1 MTKARRAALFVVL
14 LAALAAAALWL
25 LQRPAGLWLFE
36 RGAAKAAGRDPLA
49 DLPDGL
55 HVALCGTGSPLPS
68 RDRAG
73 ACTLLIAGDKMFVVD
88 AGEGGARNIAMMGL
102 PNGRIGALF
111 LTHYHSDHIDGL
123 GPMML
128 LRWTASGN
136 SAPLPVYGPEGLEA
150 VIGGFN
156 AAYAADN
163 RYRTAHH
170 GAVITPPQAAG
181 AIAVP
186 FAMPEAPRL
195 VYEADGLRVTAFP
208 VDHRPV
214 QPAVGY
220 RFDYKGR
227 SVVISGDTAP
237 SASVEAAAKG
247 ADLLI
252 HEALQPEMVE
262 MLSRQLTAAGR
273 PMTGQI
279 MHDILDYH
287 ASPAQAA
294 DCARR
299 AGVKMLVLSHIVP
312 PLPSRA
318 FYPAFL
324 GRAADHFGGPTIV
337 GEDGQ
342 FFSLPA
348 GGGTIERSRLL

>member
-1 MTKARRAALFVVL
+1 MTKGRRIALFIVLFAAVVAAVVL
-14 LAALAAAALWL
+14 LF
-25 LQRPAGLWLFE
+25 QRPIGLWLFE
-36 RGAAKAAGRDPLA
+36 RGAAQAAARDRLA

-73 ACTLLIAGDKMFVVD
+73 ACTVVIAGKAMFVVD
-88 AGEGGARNIAMMGL
+88 AGEGGARNISMMGL
-102 PNGRIGALF
+102 PNGKIRALF

-136 SAPLPVYGPEGLEA
+136 TAPLPVYGPDGVEA

-170 GAVITPPQAAG
+170 GAVVTPPAAAG
-181 AIAVP
+181 ATAMP
-186 FAMPEAPRL
+186 FAMPAAATV
-195 VYEADGLRVTAFP
+195 VYEADGLKVTAFP

-237 SASVEAAAKG
+237 SASLETAAKG

-252 HEALQPEMVE
+252 HEALQPEMVQE
-262 MLSRQLTAAGR
+262 LSDRLKAAGR

-294 DCARR
+294 DSARR

-318 FYPAFL
+318 FYAAFL
-324 GRAADHFGGPTIV
+324 DGAESHFDGPIVV

-342 FFSLPA
+342 YFSLPA
-348 GGGTIERSRLL
+348 GSREIERGSWF

>member
-1 MTKARRAALFVVL
+1 MSKAWRAALFVLL
-14 LAALAAAALWL
+14 LAALVTAALWL
-25 LQRPAGLWLFE
+25 FQRPVGIWLFE
-36 RGAAKAAGRDPLA
+36 RGAAQAAGRDPLTKI
-49 DLPDGL
+49 PDGL
-55 HVALCGTGSPLPS
+55 HVALCGTGSPLPD

-73 ACTLLIAGDKMFVVD
+73 ACTLVIAGDRMFVVD
-88 AGEGGARNIAMMGL
+88 AGEGGARNIALMGL
-102 PNGRIGALF
+102 PNARIRALF
-111 LTHYHSDHIDGL
+111 LTHFHSDHIDGL

-128 LRWTASGN
+128 LRWTAGGN
-136 SAPLPVYGPEGLEA
+136 TAPLPVYGPEGVEA
-150 VIGGFN
+150 VVGGFN

-170 GAVITPPQAAG
+170 GALITPPAAAG
-181 AIAVP
+181 GTAFP
-186 FAMPEAPRL
+186 FAMPEGPML
-195 VYEADGLRVTAFP
+195 VYQADGLKVTAFP

-214 QPAVGY
+214 QPAIGY

-237 SASVEAAAKG
+237 SASLEAAAKG
-247 ADLLI
+247 ADLLL

-262 MLSRQLTAAGR
+262 ILSRQLDTAGR
-273 PMTGQI
+273 VMTGQI

-294 DCARR
+294 ESAHR
-299 AGVKMLVLSHIVP
+299 AGVKMLVLTHIVP

-318 FYPAFL
+318 LYPAFL
-324 GRAADHFGGPTIV
+324 GGAPGHFSGSLVV

-342 FFSLPA
+342 YFSLPA
-348 GGGTIERSRLL
+348 GSRTIERGNWF